1 MTDDGRL
8 ATAGRPSLPMAKTT
22 PTLRLVVLA
31 VVAILA
37 VSSVAAVVLLG
48 GDDEPAPAVA
58 TGDPAHCRVL
68 APGGARACYTREFIA
83 MVEGREDPRPAVA
96 AISDSAWREGG
107 FLLTNCHGVMHT
119 VGRTYARAAGV
130 TLATLM
136 NYLPRSNDP
145 GCSAGF
151 AHGLVTAV
159 GPEID
164 ASRPGEAA
172 SVCADAGTR
181 YQRYSCIHGFGH
193 AFMRIHGDRL
203 APALELCRALG
214 ARAAPDCAQGA
225 YHDYWFAVVGADDA
239 SLPGEAVTDP
249 RLLCA
254 AQPRAFVRPC
264 WYRAFVDNRP
274 AGVDVESP
282 DDIVSLCQGLG
293 ELQRQACITAASVIG
308 PPDPAVQLQICAGLQ
323 VPTDAVSCVRGT
335 KVQNLLGRS
344 TAEYVE
350 LIVGCGLFAGTTRA
364 SCYRWLGKTLSVL
377 TDGVFGRAGCPQLR
391 SASAR
396 RHCRAG
402 AGRVDDALVTF
413 S

>member
-8 ATAGRPSLPMAKTT
+8 ATASRPSLLMASA
-22 PTLRLVVLA
+22 PPSVRFVVLA
-31 VVAILA
+31 VMAVLA
-37 VSSVAAVVLLG
+37 VGSVAAVFLVG
-48 GDDEPAPAVA
+48 AGDESKPVRAR
-58 TGDPAHCRVL
+58 GDPAGCRVL
-68 APGGARACYTREFIA
+68 PAAGARACYTREFTA
-83 MVEGREDPRPAVA
+83 MVEGRDDPRPAVA

-107 FLLTNCHGVMHT
+107 FLLTNCHGLMHS

-136 NYLPRSNDP
+136 DFLPRSNDP

-159 GPEID
+159 GPDLDPE
-164 ASRPGEAA
+164 RPGEAA
-172 SVCADAGTR
+172 RVCDDAGTR

-203 APALELCRALG
+203 APALELCAALG

-225 YHDYWFAVVGADDA
+225 YHDYWFAVIGADDA

-249 RLLCA
+249 RRLCA
-254 AQPRAFVRPC
+254 DQPRAFVRPC

-274 AGVDVESP
+274 AGVEIESP
-282 DDIVSLCQGLG
+282 DDLVSLCQGLG
-293 ELQRQACITAASVIG
+293 KLQRQACLTAASVIG
-308 PPDPAVQLQICAGLQ
+308 PPDPAVQLQLCAGLRA
-323 VPTDAVSCVRGT
+323 PTDAASCVRGT
-335 KVQNLLGRS
+335 KVQNLPGRPTS
-344 TAEYVE
+344 EYVG
-350 LIVGCGLFAGTTRA
+350 LIRGCELFARATRA
-364 SCYRWLGKTLSVL
+364 PCYRWLGKTLSVL
-377 TDGVFGRAGCPQLR
+377 TDGVFGRAGCPQLS
-391 SASAR
+391 SANAR

-402 AGRVDDALVTF
+402 AGSLDDALVTF